1 MVSICSILY
10 KTPLCKLFG
19 GVGCWFGVD
28 GCNRFIVFQ
37 THVSCSKTKKY
48 VSMLN
53 YKSFSIFKKCFST
66 SQSFKSSD
74 ILYLSIHLFP
84 FSTHTYISTQDRC
97 TVLPHII
104 QSKQSTF
111 GDEPKRLLFF
121 FFFPFQ
127 RELCSFLL
135 GQNKNEGGIPEI
147 PLPLALCL
155 KYY

>member
-10 KTPLCKLFG
+10 KMPLCKLFG

-84 FSTHTYISTQDRC
+84 FSTYTYISTQDRC

-104 QSKQSTF
+104 QSKYSTF
-111 GDEPKRLLFF
+111 GDKPKRLLFF
-121 FFFPFQ
+121 FFLSRGNSVVFFWERIRMKEESQKFPSHQ
-127 RELCSFLL
+127 LC
-135 GQNKNEGGIPEI
+135 
-147 PLPLALCL
+147 A
-155 KYY
+155 